1 MRSTKKVAG
10 LLVFLCSLCMAACMP
25 VMAADGYETD
35 SYDVMVN
42 VHENQTYDI
51 KEKISVNFL
60 EERHGIY
67 RYIPFKGIMYN
78 KINGEEAAVPYKA
91 GIKNIDVNEVYS
103 ESNENSNVVLRI
115 GSEDKTLVGV
125 HNYEIS
131 YSYQMYND
139 TDDGYDLFYLNVL
152 PVGWESSVKETS
164 ITVRMPKQFAS
175 EDVEVFSGQYG
186 EDHQDIV
193 KYLVEGDE
201 IHITNT
207 EELPEGAGITVR
219 MMLPEDYFT
228 GVASDFGKIVAAI
241 AIGII
246 GILGMLILWWK
257 YGKDRKYVKTVE
269 FYPPDNLS
277 PAQIGY
283 AADGKVDQK
292 DLISLIIYH
301 AKKGYLTKLVQL
313 SRTFFRQ

>member
-1 MRSTKKVAG
+1 
-10 LLVFLCSLCMAACMP
+10 MP
-25 VMAADGYETD
+25 
-35 SYDVMVN
+35 
-42 VHENQTYDI
+42 H
-51 KEKISVNFL
+51 
-60 EERHGIY
+60 
-67 RYIPFKGIMYN
+67 
-78 KINGEEAAVPYKA
+78 
-91 GIKNIDVNEVYS
+91 
-103 ESNENSNVVLRI
+103 
-115 GSEDKTLVGV
+115 
-125 HNYEIS
+125 
-131 YSYQMYND
+131 
-139 TDDGYDLFYLNVL
+139 
-152 PVGWESSVKETS
+152 
-164 ITVRMPKQFAS
+164 FAS
-175 EDVEVFSGQYG
+175 KIDMATVMLTEIFSGQYG

-301 AKKGYLTKLVQL
+301 AKKGYLTIEEKKKKHGRSEIILHKAGNGIPKSAPSYERSFYKGLLGKQDFVNLKELGEDFYKAYLNASVKLESSFDDPGRRWYRMEDFGRSAYFGHCAGNVWK
-313 SRTFFRQ
+313 F